1 MPGRPR
7 MHRWAIAALSM
18 MVMQALVCSSSALAA
33 VDDDCL
39 AGKNSFICHTGRL
52 VDAQIVDGI
61 AAPAMAKAGWAQGCY
76 TVQYVKGDAGG
87 PDTLLLAVHAGPGG
101 KAPACRLPPAEK
113 LTTAEVKRIQAAGGG
128 FDEVLKA
135 TAMKSAA
142 KGEAQAASPAQ
153 LRQLGQALKSAIK
166 AAPPQT
172 RDQLL
177 RHTRRIALGNGYG
190 GEAEVALP

>member
-1 MPGRPR
+1 MK
-7 MHRWAIAALSM
+7 WAALI
-18 MVMQALVCSSSALAA
+18 ALAMPA
-33 VDDDCL
+33 AGAAEVDPDCL
-39 AGKNSFICHTGRL
+39 SGPDAFICHTVRL
-52 VDAQIVDGI
+52 ADAQLVDGI
-61 AAPAMAKAGWAQGCY
+61 AAPVMAKAGWAQGCY
-76 TVQYVKGDAGG
+76 TVQYVKGDAAG

-113 LTTAEVKRIQAAGGG
+113 LTTTEVKRIQAAGGG

-135 TAMKSAA
+135 TARKSAA
-142 KGEAQAASPAQ
+142 KGEAQAATPTQ
-153 LRQLGQALKSAIK
+153 LRQLGQALKAAIK
-166 AAPPQT
+166 AAPAQT